1 MNGNF
6 SQENIFFNIDDP
18 VLLIECWTLI
28 HAMNSLLFPA
38 GMFKQCQP
46 YSHQKLREVW
56 KRCAVCVQ
64 RRDILSC
71 KFSGDYGSSA
81 LGGYSGY
88 RIWAGNSWQNM
99 VWTLSDFE
107 TTIQGRKSSWDVVFV
122 GSWKCPPLLICHH
135 QLNSCKF
142 WVWRKK
148 HKQMRWNI
156 CSLPI
161 SFFSEFIWQLH
172 FSYCHRNYIAKIN
185 KQKKNEFLYEK
196 PRCFLDWN
204 DVCPKYSHTIYM
216 ETKWFFHNQ
225 FEVSL
230 DYLVLVK
237 IQTFYFFYPWIILSC
252 SFYYPN

>member
-1 MNGNF
+1 MLWILF
-6 SQENIFFNIDDP
+6 CFLQECLSNASHTVTRSYEKYESGVRSVYNDETSYP
-18 VLLIECWTLI
+18 V
-28 HAMNSLLFPA
+28 S
-38 GMFKQCQP
+38 
-46 YSHQKLREVW
+46 S
-56 KRCAVCVQ
+56 AVG
-64 RRDILSC
+64 RLY
-71 KFSGDYGSSA
+71 GDYGSSA

-88 RIWAGNSWQNM
+88 RIWACNSWQNM
-99 VWTLSDFE
+99 LWTLSDFE
-107 TTIQGRKSSWDVVFV
+107 TTIQGRKSSWDVVSE

-185 KQKKNEFLYEK
+185 KQKQNEFLYEK

-237 IQTFYFFYPWIILSC
+237 IQSFYFFYPWIILSC
-252 SFYYPN
+252 SFYYPH